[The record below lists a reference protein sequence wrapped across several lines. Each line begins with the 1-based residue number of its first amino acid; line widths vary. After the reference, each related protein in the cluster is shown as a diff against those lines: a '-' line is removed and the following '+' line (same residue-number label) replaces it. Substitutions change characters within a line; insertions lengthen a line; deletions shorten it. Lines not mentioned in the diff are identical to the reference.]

1 MNWTPSLAAPE
12 VVTWY
17 FRYSQ
22 CPVMNISSNDKFCMF
37 WCAFYVTLLS
47 DIFCK
52 DLMPFR
58 PTMSQ
63 LPALPSA
70 LERYDGG
77 GGLQYTPR
85 SERSASRLDV
95 LEGRL
100 NQQVSDRGDLSPWW
114 YVQNKNKK
122 KFCSIISWSP
132 LKYVIRHL
140 VRSRDVSKPRD
151 WSLDLLYRF
160 AIWQGLCNGADGM
173 AAMFKS
179 DPTILNTNLATSI
192 LCEILSEDFIY
203 GWPIFKWVTG
213 TLHSKITFILA
224 GADAV
229 HLRWHL
235 LNMNVINW
243 KDF

>member
-1 MNWTPSLAAPE
+1 MSSFGFNRSSSLAVPE

-17 FRYSQ
+17 FRCSQ

-37 WCAFYVTLLS
+37 WCAFYVLS

-52 DLMPFR
+52 DSLPFR

-63 LPALPSA
+63 LPTLPSA

-114 YVQNKNKK
+114 YAQNRKK
-122 KFCSIISWSP
+122 KKVLFYHILEPVEVCDKSSCRKISWS
-132 LKYVIRHL
+132 LEAAKAVVWI
-140 VRSRDVSKPRD
+140 VVS
-151 WSLDLLYRF
+151 
-160 AIWQGLCNGADGM
+160 LCNLTGPLQWCWRDG
-173 AAMFKS
+173 
-179 DPTILNTNLATSI
+179 
-192 LCEILSEDFIY
+192 CH
-203 GWPIFKWVTG
+203 V
-213 TLHSKITFILA
+213 
-224 GADAV
+224 
-229 HLRWHL
+229 
-235 LNMNVINW
+235 
-243 KDF
+243 